1 MGLLQGCFSDV
12 SYLEWS
18 ERSADHRY
26 LRYDSYRRGLTVG
39 VDLRPECRST
49 DVQGPTRLGG
59 AQNRGVCSERKDQK
73 QDLRQNDDSFDNTSL
88 K

>member
-26 LRYDSYRRGLTVG
+26 PDTTVTGGLTVEC
-39 VDLRPECRST
+39 LRPVPIYVYGR
-49 DVQGPTRLGG
+49 TRTG
-59 AQNRGVCSERKDQK
+59 AQSRGVCSERKDRK
-73 QDLRQNDDSFDNTSL
+73 QDLRQDDDSFDNTSP